1 MWYQR
6 GNNKKQLFGLLL
18 VLVIGFASRVSAE
31 EERNYTEGPVSAV
44 TSVKIMDGQYENY
57 LAYLVKTYKPL
68 LEAQKEAGIILG
80 YSIFDATARS
90 PDEADLYLVVTYP
103 NMASM
108 DGLQAKTEP
117 LQSKIT
123 GMNRSQAAAA
133 SADRTKMRTILGTEL
148 IRELILK

>member
-1 MWYQR
+1 M
-6 GNNKKQLFGLLL
+6 KQVFGVLLL
-18 VLVIGFASRVSAE
+18 LFFALASTVSAE

-57 LAYLVKTYKPL
+57 IAYLAKTYKPL

-80 YSIFDATARS
+80 YAIFDATARS
-90 PDEADLYLVVTYP
+90 PDDADLYLVVTYP

-117 LQSKIT
+117 LQAKFT

-133 SADRTKMRTILGTEL
+133 SGERTKMRTIMGTEL
-148 IRELILK
+148 IREVKLK